1 MNLQDKILN
10 KLNEIK
16 IDTFTITDI
25 IELDSYDNLRKSLE
39 RMVKNNKIRRIF
51 RGVYD
56 VPKLNQTFNMLYPP
70 SIDGITKALAR
81 NFNWDIYPTGN
92 YALNLLGVSTQVPS
106 KYIYISSG
114 PYKKYEYEQTVIEF
128 KHGSLKI
135 TKQYSYNTNLVI
147 QALKELGKENVT
159 NDILRKI
166 GDNFTLEELSKI
178 CTEAKNTTIWIYQ
191 YILKIKEIKDAKN
204 S

>member
-16 IDTFTITDI
+16 IDTFTIIDI

-106 KYIYISSG
+106 KYIYI
-114 PYKKYEYEQTVIEF
+114 
-128 KHGSLKI
+128 
-135 TKQYSYNTNLVI
+135 LV
-147 QALKELGKENVT
+147 QAH
-159 NDILRKI
+159 I
-166 GDNFTLEELSKI
+166 
-178 CTEAKNTTIWIYQ
+178 KNMNMN
-191 YILKIKEIKDAKN
+191 K
-204 S
+204 